1 MAWSWTGDK
10 PRQGATRPRRQE
22 RFPTHGLNCPLGT
35 VLDLS
40 GSGMRVRRESKPP
53 LNVGDPMAMTIGSE
67 SQSVKVS
74 GKVAWIKRVS
84 WRSFEVGVQFVDV
97 RPGISAALVQLA
109 QYGFISANSSPAE
122 NNAAPKVS
130 PSPKADKKVKAA
142 MEVED
147 LYAVLGVAANASDE
161 QIRHAYRSLAL
172 RYHPD
177 VSAEPAAAEKFA
189 LIAKSYSVLKDSDL
203 RKRYDQMVA
212 GCIAA

>member
-1 MAWSWTGDK
+1 MCIRDS
-10 PRQGATRPRRQE
+10 
-22 RFPTHGLNCPLGT
+22 
-35 VLDLS
+35 
-40 GSGMRVRRESKPP
+40 
-53 LNVGDPMAMTIGSE
+53 
-67 SQSVKVS
+67 
-74 GKVAWIKRVS
+74 
-84 WRSFEVGVQFVDV
+84 
-97 RPGISAALVQLA
+97 
-109 QYGFISANSSPAE
+109 
-122 NNAAPKVS
+122 
-130 PSPKADKKVKAA
+130 
-142 MEVED
+142 